1 MAQQRLSALQVKNLT
16 RPGKYGDGRGSYG
29 LRLVVTPGGTKNF
42 VQQITVRGRRRE
54 IGLGPYPLVTLRE
67 AREAAFD
74 NARLA
79 RAGGD
84 PLEARERERQ
94 PTFAEAAEA
103 VVAIHEAT
111 WDAGGKSAYQWRAT
125 LRDYALPKIGPK
137 RVGDV
142 TAADVLAVLVPIWTA
157 KQETARRVKQRLSAI
172 MKWAAAQGYR
182 TDNPV
187 DGIDEALPRGAKRPT
202 HLKALPYSEVG
213 DAVRRIR
220 GSDAGISVRLALEF
234 IILTAARSGEVRH
247 ARWSEFDLVG
257 ATWTVPATRMK
268 AKREHRVPLSER
280 GLAVLEE
287 ARVVEDGSGLVFPSP
302 NGKPLG
308 GGVLSELVRALGIQA
323 VPHGFRSSFRDWASE
338 RTNTPHAVMEAA
350 LAHVIPNKAEAAY
363 ARSDLFEKRRGLMD
377 AWALYI
383 GDGTA
388 QVVTLDRAI
397 KESARSG

>member
-1 MAQQRLSALQVKNLT
+1 MAQQRLSALRVRNIT
-16 RPGKYGDGRGSYG
+16 HPGKYGDGRGSYG

-84 PLEARERERQ
+84 PLEDRRRERQ
-94 PTFAEAAEA
+94 PTFAEAAET

-125 LRDYALPKIGPK
+125 LRDYALPRIGRK

-142 TAADVLAVLVPIWTA
+142 TAADVLGVLVPIWTE
-157 KQETARRVKQRLSAI
+157 KRETARRVKQRISAI

-187 DGIDEALPRGAKRPT
+187 DGIDEALPRGGKRPT
-202 HLKALPYSEVG
+202 HLKAVPYAEVG
-213 DAVRRIR
+213 EAVRRIR
-220 GSDAGISVRLALEF
+220 GSDAGISARLALEF
-234 IILTAARSGEVRH
+234 IILTASRSGEVRN
-247 ARWSEFDLVG
+247 ARWSEFDLE
-257 ATWTVPATRMK
+257 AKTWTVPASRMK
-268 AKREHRVPLSER
+268 AKREHRVPLSGR
-280 GLAVLEE
+280 ALAVLEE
-287 ARVVEDGSGLVFPSP
+287 ARAVEDGSGLVFPSP
-302 NGKPLG
+302 NGRPLG
-308 GGVLSELVRALGIQA
+308 GGILSELLRELGVA
-323 VPHGFRSSFRDWASE
+323 GVVHGFRSSFRDWAGE

-363 ARSDLFEKRRGLMD
+363 ARSDLFEKRRSLME
-377 AWALYI
+377 AWARYI
-383 GDGTA
+383 GDGMA
-388 QVVTLDRAI
+388 QVVALDQAI
-397 KESARSG
+397 GESAG